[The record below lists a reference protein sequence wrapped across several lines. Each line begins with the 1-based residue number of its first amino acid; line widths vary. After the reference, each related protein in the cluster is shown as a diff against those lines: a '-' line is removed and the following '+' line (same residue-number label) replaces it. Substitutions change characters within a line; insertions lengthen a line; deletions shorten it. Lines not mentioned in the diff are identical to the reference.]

1 MTKAM
6 VIHRPFWKAERDGR
20 EPPCLGRGAPAGNRP
35 LREGFLLEC
44 FPLKVREDAI

>member
-1 MTKAM
+1 MRRS
-6 VIHRPFWKAERDGR
+6 ILPIDGKAERDGR
-20 EPPCLGRGAPAGNRP
+20 EPPCLGRGAPASNRP